1 MLYPHTQTYVFDGS
15 FYGLLSAVFESYERK
30 HKQVKLFET
39 RAYEPDIFSEHLEV
53 DTDAKKAARVWTGL
67 KQKISA
73 THQQHF
79 YTAFLSEQS
88 EIFQYLFD
96 YAHYI
101 FDHPKGYDQNY
112 GHEAVLAI
120 TQMAQKV
127 HREKHR
133 MEAFIRF
140 KKGNSGLFFAL
151 VNPDYNVLPLIVR
164 HFKNRYA
171 DQAWVIYD
179 EKRKYGIHYDL
190 HTIHEV
196 QIDFKQDQG
205 LTPAT
210 DAITLDEKE
219 ELYAILWKDYF
230 KSTNIEA
237 RRNMK
242 LHIQHVPKRYWRYLT
257 EKEDALRRS

>member
-1 MLYPHTQTYVFDGS
+1 MLFPDTQTYVFDGS

-30 HKQVKLFET
+30 HKRVKLLGKEV
-39 RAYEPDIFSEHLEV
+39 YEPGFFSENLEV
-53 DTDAKKAARVWTGL
+53 ATDTAKAIRVWNGL
-67 KQKISA
+67 KQKISP
-73 THQQHF
+73 THQKHF
-79 YTAFLSEQS
+79 YSAFLSEQGA
-88 EIFQYLFD
+88 IFQHLFD

-101 FDHPKGYDQNY
+101 FDHPKGYDNNY

-120 TQMAQKV
+120 AQMSQKV

-140 KKGNSGLFFAL
+140 KKGNNGLFFAL
-151 VNPDYNVLPLIVR
+151 INPDYNVIPLITR

-171 DQAWVIYD
+171 DQAWIIYD

-190 HTIHEV
+190 QNVHEV
-196 QIDFKQDQG
+196 QIDFRQAQAIV
-205 LTPAT
+205 PAA
-210 DAITLDEKE
+210 DDISLDEKE
-219 ELYAILWKDYF
+219 ELYTLLWKDYF

-257 EKEDALRRS
+257 EKEDAFW

>member
-1 MLYPHTQTYVFDGS
+1 MLYPDNQTYVFDGS

-30 HKQVKLFET
+30 HKQVKLFC
-39 RAYEPDIFSEHLEV
+39 RDVYEPDIFSEHLEV
-53 DTDAKKAARVWTGL
+53 YTDPAKANRVWTGL
-67 KQKISA
+67 KQKISP
-73 THQQHF
+73 THQKHF
-79 YTAFLSEQS
+79 YSAFLSEQGD
-88 EIFQYLFD
+88 IFQHLFD

-101 FDHPKGYDQNY
+101 FDHPKGYENNY
-112 GHEAVLAI
+112 GHEAVLSI
-120 TQMAQKV
+120 TQMSQKV

-140 KKGNSGLFFAL
+140 KKGNNGLFFAL
-151 VNPDYNVLPLIVR
+151 VNPDYNVLPLIIR

-171 DQAWVIYD
+171 DQAWIIYD

-190 HTIHEV
+190 HTVHEV
-196 QIDFKQDQG
+196 QIDFKQEQA
-205 LTPAT
+205 LVPAT
-210 DAITLDEKE
+210 DDITLDEKE
-219 ELYAILWKDYF
+219 ELYTLLWKDYF